1 MKARYS
7 YIYNRRKK
15 LNSQGTALIQICVY
29 FKNRQRTYIS
39 TGIYVR
45 PEEWDNKNR
54 CIHKNPN
61 SIKFNHQ
68 IRTLKNRI
76 EKKEIELLD
85 RGAYLSPQ
93 ILEEFLL
100 VKQGADPNDFIRF
113 CEKYNKKDNS
123 ITVGTYKA
131 RNSGIA
137 NLRKYGKI
145 HSWTDINLRNV
156 VGFDNYLHKQGYKV
170 TTIGKQHSHFKLFI
184 NAAIKEGYLN
194 PHENPYIHFKI
205 RKKDHNEIPR
215 YIKPDEIEKIKKVK
229 LLYETGELSKD
240 LFLFSCY
247 TGIAYSDV
255 MSLSRKNISDINDR
269 PVIKKKRQKTK
280 EEFIVPL
287 LPLPLQIIKKYKDSK
302 RETIFPSISNQK
314 YNQNL
319 KRIASTAGI
328 KDRLTTH
335 VARHTFASIFLNSG
349 GRIEVLQRI
358 LGHSDINSTQIYAK
372 IFDETVIE
380 EMNVINK
387 I

>member
-1 MKARYS
+1 MKAAYR
-7 YIYNRRKK
+7 IIFNRRNKLDKKGEASVNIEVRFQNHSRKIVGIGIKIRPEHWDDKKSCISKTHPNAIK
-15 LNSQGTALIQICVY
+15 LNKLLRDKIL
-29 FKNRQRTYIS
+29 
-39 TGIYVR
+39 
-45 PEEWDNKNR
+45 E
-54 CIHKNPN
+54 
-61 SIKFNHQ
+61 
-68 IRTLKNRI
+68 I
-76 EKKEIELLD
+76 ENYELELLD
-85 RGAYLSPQ
+85 RGGYLSANKIDALLFYGKRNKFMDFTEFCNNTNEKDQ
-93 ILEEFLL
+93 SITFGTFKARRTGINNIKRFGKINSWTEITLKTILE
-100 VKQGADPNDFIRF
+100 
-113 CEKYNKKDNS
+113 
-123 ITVGTYKA
+123 
-131 RNSGIA
+131 
-137 NLRKYGKI
+137 
-145 HSWTDINLRNV
+145 
-156 VGFDNYLHKQGYKV
+156 FDNFLHKQGYKQ
-170 TTIGKQHSHFKLFI
+170 TTIGKQHSYLKLFI
-184 NAAIKEGYLN
+184 NIAIKEGYLHPN
-194 PHENPYIHFKI
+194 ENPYNHFKI
-205 RKKDHNEIPR
+205 RKKNHNEIPR

-302 RETIFPSISNQK
+302 RETLFPTISNQK

-319 KRIASTAGI
+319 KRIANTAGI
-328 KDRLTTH
+328 QDRLTTH

-380 EMNVINK
+380 EMNAIS
-387 I
+387 